1 MCTAPHQLPLPTTI
15 YSGEAKNITTYI
27 FVVSPVFLLTVNYDI
42 RLTINLNPLEEESS
56 VPLAVQ
62 LQPSTNKKYF
72 L

>member
-1 MCTAPHQLPLPTTI
+1 M
-15 YSGEAKNITTYI
+15 
-27 FVVSPVFLLTVNYDI
+27 
-42 RLTINLNPLEEESS
+42 INFNPLEESS